1 MYFLDKQVFARVLG
15 GWRMEGGDFSRG
27 MGQEE
32 DPEIN
37 AGGTLYLFWSGE
49 PHYGRR
55 SIYIFNYER
64 GML

>member
-1 MYFLDKQVFARVLG
+1 
-15 GWRMEGGDFSRG
+15 MEGGDFSRG

-55 SIYIFNYER
+55 SIFIFDYER